1 MDQNHY
7 IDMGNY
13 NNIYCLNYGGV
24 LNNGSVYTVNADL
37 YNMSADQIK
46 NVFGSTE
53 NYNKALWVIDNMII
67 TQNQSKDE
75 IMVMVKQLEE
85 ALHSETALNAV
96 RKTYNVPNL
105 KAGDMDNVINHIY
118 SNGKYDV
125 YYAIQQS
132 VLWTYTVNRYSFNG
146 LSSIGGGIDLEG
158 KYYKWM
164 YTGLKA
170 EADTKG
176 NYNSPNK
183 NKNIASIINNIT
195 MDSKSATIDVNNRR
209 VGPFVINGYN
219 NEIMTKKEYA
229 VTINGTKLDNSDF
242 SYSFDGR
249 NVYFTIKN
257 TSYDLSAAKV
267 DIAMNIKATSTTGS
281 YLFKQYSQ
289 NIVSLN
295 KDVVVKHLS
304 GSTEDTEFDLRL
316 LKNIQPEY
324 YN

>member
-1 MDQNHY
+1 MQKRLKLIVITILVMFMSIAITNSKVEAATVTISPSKTSY
-7 IDMGNY
+7 VINGSKPLYRYVESKGNY

-85 ALHSETALNAV
+85 ALHSETALNSV
-96 RKTYNVPNL
+96 RKTYNVHNL

-132 VLWTYTVNRYSFNG
+132 VLWTYTVNRHSFNG

-219 NEIMTKKEYA
+219 NEIMTKK
-229 VTINGTKLDNSDF
+229 
-242 SYSFDGR
+242 
-249 NVYFTIKN
+249 
-257 TSYDLSAAKV
+257 
-267 DIAMNIKATSTTGS
+267 
-281 YLFKQYSQ
+281 
-289 NIVSLN
+289 
-295 KDVVVKHLS
+295 
-304 GSTEDTEFDLRL
+304 
-316 LKNIQPEY
+316 
-324 YN
+324 